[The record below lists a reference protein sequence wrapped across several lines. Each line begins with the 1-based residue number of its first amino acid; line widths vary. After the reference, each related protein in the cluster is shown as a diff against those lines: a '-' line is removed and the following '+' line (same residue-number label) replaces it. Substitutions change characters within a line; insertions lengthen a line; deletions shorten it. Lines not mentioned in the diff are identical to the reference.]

1 MQGSARKDVV
11 FGAARVYT
19 VTVPG
24 PKWKSWLKRMCC
36 NFGGRRSYGR
46 SRRDRGP
53 VRLSS
58 HGLFSQNRRMGTPF
72 TPSRKDVE
80 RYRRLRALSM
90 DLNHRIIKTIPRRAY
105 DEVGDA
111 IGILSNG
118 VLEFE
123 SADMTSVLMDCCLY
137 DWFQSGKS
145 VVQQYSET
153 HPALPGTDEQHLLS
167 AYVQAKYRVLVV
179 QSAVAGAGLR
189 CQDVLNNE
197 DLFLMDLGLSQSAK
211 GANAALATRTIPLGE
226 YWMTTGAGLPI
237 NSKKPALDALG
248 RIASGKQKSFEGPG
262 SEALLIVRACLA
274 AGAAGYV
281 TYASAEAKP
290 REPRRRRWRW
300 S

>member
-179 QSAVAGAGLR
+179 QSA
-189 CQDVLNNE
+189 E
-197 DLFLMDLGLSQSAK
+197 HF
-211 GANAALATRTIPLGE
+211 
-226 YWMTTGAGLPI
+226 PI
-237 NSKKPALDALG
+237 
-248 RIASGKQKSFEGPG
+248 QE
-262 SEALLIVRACLA
+262 
-274 AGAAGYV
+274 
-281 TYASAEAKP
+281 
-290 REPRRRRWRW
+290 
-300 S
+300 